1 MGAISTN
8 AAITSLLK
16 VYYKDGVQNL
26 FYRNSPVLAKISKE
40 RVEGKSQ
47 NFNAMYGHGGACA
60 GDFTKALSVAASVPQ
75 DVEYAVTPGQ
85 MFSVYT
91 MNAKEVQASL
101 TQKGAYMKVA
111 GAKMF
116 AASESFRKMMAASL
130 YGRGFGEI
138 AKLTAAYTFVANT
151 AIDITLPNNAIMAI
165 SVGSVLAEKSSVGAS
180 SVNTELTVNKISG
193 TTVNVTPSLS
203 FTGAIG
209 DIVCFAGSMN
219 AGNPILPMGLAGW
232 LPTIGGRT
240 GAAWN
245 TYIGTSFF
253 GVNRSINPDKLAGN
267 FYAAGTGE
275 KLSTSVQKLI
285 LLCRRNGSKADLI
298 AMNDE
303 DFLTLAQEIQ
313 TTNTYFTATS
323 TKEKRKA
330 NVGISD
336 VSASF
341 STSTVENIYDDPYC
355 PKGTFYVLDTG
366 TVKLYTYTNVDKL
379 NDGVTG
385 NEAGKE
391 DPIVMNDEGQEK
403 TPYGLIIDNYL
414 NVQSGTATVDG
425 PSVNVTLQMFG
436 SFVVENTS
444 DNGVGLFDG
453 AVTLE

>member
-1 MGAISTN
+1 MGNISTN

-16 VYYKDGVQNL
+16 VYYKEGVQNL
-26 FYRNSPVLAKISKE
+26 FYRNSPVLAKIGKE

-85 MFSVYT
+85 LFSVYT

-116 AASESFRKMMAASL
+116 AA
-130 YGRGFGEI
+130 
-138 AKLTAAYTFVANT
+138 T
-151 AIDITLPNNAIMAI
+151 DITLPNNAIMAI
-165 SVGSVLAEKSSVGAS
+165 SVGSVLAEKSSVGS
-180 SVNTELTVNKISG
+180 STVNTELTVNSISG

-209 DIVCFAGSMN
+209 DVICFAGSMN

-232 LPTIGGRT
+232 LPTVGKRT
-240 GAAWN
+240 GAAWT

-267 FYAAGTGE
+267 FYAAGASE

-285 LLCRRNGSKADLI
+285 LLCRRCGSKADLI

-303 DFLTLAQEIQ
+303 DFLTFTQEIQ

-341 STSTVENIYDDPYC
+341 STNTVENIYDDPYC
-355 PKGTFYVLDTG
+355 PKGVFYVLDTG

-391 DPIVMNDEGQEK
+391 EPIVMNDEGQEK

-425 PSVNVTLQMFG
+425 PSVNCTLQLFG

-444 DNGVGLFDG
+444 VNGVGLFDG
-453 AVTLE
+453 DSTLE